1 MHGADGM
8 GDCGPRTCPAG
19 SGGEP
24 GNVTPIVLQGRWY
37 REAMAVL
44 TDLAPRDAV
53 LNEARRAAQAMAA
66 ARSDVVKVMLFGSV
80 ARGEASEA
88 SDIDL
93 VVVIDDL
100 GDYKDRREVRDRLAE
115 AVRDSTPCSVDLHV
129 TDLPEWKVRTE
140 QVSASFEASIADDL
154 VTLVERP
161 VRRRPEWG
169 KRLGRP
175 ATNLEEAGSRFSDVA
190 RQLRSL
196 NREMLPDENELVGDA
211 LQREREWK
219 ERRRTACGRAADVI
233 EAAVKTVIALGGVS
247 PIKTHDLAELVEQIE
262 PPEQRAQVVGLLQAS
277 PVPVDSI
284 SAWHVKSNYANDVE
298 TQWADAANQLA
309 SLVQLAHDMAV
320 HADRAFTAADGDP
333 VLSRSAGVA
342 LRVLQRDAPAFTGR
356 KID

>member
-1 MHGADGM
+1 M
-8 GDCGPRTCPAG
+8 
-19 SGGEP
+19 
-24 GNVTPIVLQGRWY
+24 
-37 REAMAVL
+37 L
-44 TDLAPRDAV
+44 TELAPRDAV
-53 LNEARRAAQAMAA
+53 LSEARRAAQAVAA

-93 VVVIDDL
+93 MVVFDDL

-140 QVSASFEASIADDL
+140 QVSASFEASIVDDL

-161 VRRRPEWG
+161 VRRNPEWG
-169 KRLGRP
+169 KPLGRP

-211 LQREREWK
+211 FQRERELK

-233 EAAVKTVIALGGVS
+233 EAAVKTVVALGGVS
-247 PIKTHDLAELVEQIE
+247 PTKTHNLAELVDQVG
-262 PPEQRAQVVGLLQAS
+262 PPERRAQVVSLVRAS
-277 PVPVDSI
+277 SLPMDSI

-298 TQWADAANQLA
+298 KQWSDAADQLA
-309 SLVQLAHDMAV
+309 AMVQLAHDMAV
-320 HADRAFTAADGDP
+320 HADRVFTAADSDLI
-333 VLSRSAGVA
+333 LSRSVDMA
-342 LRVLQRDAPAFTGR
+342 LRVLRRDAPTFTGTQVDR
-356 KID
+356 QPDSNHTQE